1 MTTCASFPAE
11 LGRADRKTGDK
22 LNVMLL
28 YDSIDGATRAA
39 QFIASLASRE
49 TDGLA
54 IELSPLSFS
63 TLGDATL
70 SALATT
76 DVQNADLIVITMS
89 GSARFLP
96 VSVENWLTHY
106 LALRR
111 EARLAVVALF
121 VRDERPDSADS
132 LRLRTV
138 KSIVEESG
146 GSFFAPMAMLEES
159 RKLEP
164 SPSFDASTTGTE

>member
-1 MTTCASFPAE
+1 MTTCASFPAD
-11 LGRADRKTGDK
+11 LGRADTKTGAK

-28 YDSIDGATRAA
+28 YDSIDSATRAA
-39 QFIASLASRE
+39 QFIASLAQRE
-49 TDGLA
+49 ADGLA

-63 TLGDATL
+63 TLGDPTL
-70 SALATT
+70 SALALA
-76 DVQNADLIVITMS
+76 DVQNAHLIVITMS

-111 EARLAVVALF
+111 EAHLAVVALF
-121 VRDERPDSADS
+121 VQEEHPDSADS
-132 LRLRTV
+132 PRLRTV
-138 KSIVEESG
+138 KSLVDKSG
-146 GSFFAPMAMLEES
+146 GSFFAPVAMLEES

-164 SPSFDASTTGTE
+164 SPSFDASTTGRE